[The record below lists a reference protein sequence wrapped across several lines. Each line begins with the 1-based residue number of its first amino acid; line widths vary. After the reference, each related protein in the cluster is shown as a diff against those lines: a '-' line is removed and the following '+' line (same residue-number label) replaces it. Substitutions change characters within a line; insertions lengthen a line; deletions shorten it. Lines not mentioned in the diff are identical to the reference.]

1 MNIPNDKERL
11 LNGSNDEIEIIT
23 TDSNDNDTI
32 RNDDILK
39 NSQLREQQQ
48 HQQIQQQIQQQKK
61 ESSLSTIASVIA
73 FYFFISISLVFLNKI
88 LLSDFKFEYPLF
100 ITWYQQIISFVSIYI
115 MTSVSKSVPALSFL
129 PEFEF
134 KSATASKVLPVTA
147 VLTGMVIFNNLCL
160 EYVEVSF
167 YQVARSL
174 TICFS
179 LILTY
184 IVLKSKTSYRAT
196 MACLVVFLGFV
207 LGSAGEV
214 NFSWLGII
222 FGLLSSFFVAL
233 YSIAVKRVLPAVDGN
248 EWRLSIYNT
257 AISIGLI
264 FPLILVSGEANT
276 ILDEPLLY
284 SGTFWF
290 YMTVAGLMGYL
301 ISISV
306 FMQIKHTSPLT
317 NTISGTVKA
326 CVQTILAVIFW
337 GNPISNQ
344 NAVGILLVIGGSF
357 WYSMQRFFEMKK

>member
-1 MNIPNDKERL
+1 MNIQNDKEKL
-11 LNGSNDEIEIIT
+11 LNNSSEDIEIT
-23 TDSNDNDTI
+23 TDNNENDFVINQ
-32 RNDDILK
+32 DILK
-39 NSQLREQQQ
+39 NSQLKEQQ

-61 ESSLSTIASVIA
+61 ESSLGTIASVIG

-100 ITWYQQIISFVSIYI
+100 ITWYQQIISFISIYL
-115 MTSVSKSVPALSFL
+115 MTSMSKSVPALSFL

-134 KSATASKVLPVTA
+134 KSETAVKVLPVTA

-179 LILTY
+179 LVLTY
-184 IVLKSKTSYRAT
+184 VVLKSKTSYRAT
-196 MACLVVFLGFV
+196 MACLVVFLGFL

-257 AISIGLI
+257 AISIALI
-264 FPLILVSGEANT
+264 FPLIILSGEANT
-276 ILDEPLLY
+276 IFNEPLLY
-284 SGTFWF
+284 SGSFWF
-290 YMTVAGLMGYL
+290 YMTIAGIMGYL

-326 CVQTILAVIFW
+326 CVQTILAVVFW
-337 GNPISNQ
+337 GNPISTQ